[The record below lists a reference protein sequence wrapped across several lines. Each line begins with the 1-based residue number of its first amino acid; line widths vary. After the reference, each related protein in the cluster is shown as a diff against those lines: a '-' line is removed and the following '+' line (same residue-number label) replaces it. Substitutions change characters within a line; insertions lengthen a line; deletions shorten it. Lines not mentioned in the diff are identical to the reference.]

1 MGRPRS
7 KVTPLPDGQR
17 FVGTKDAAALLGMSV
32 STVQKLVETGVLEG
46 WRTQGGHR
54 RIPMSAIERELAK
67 GRDPR
72 AAVGPKVLRLLVV
85 EDNAVM
91 RAAYGQM
98 IRQWGSQ
105 VQLSYAKDGA
115 QALLALAQTR
125 PDVLI
130 TDLAMQPIDGYLL
143 VQTIRA
149 NEQLAGL
156 RIVVVSGVL
165 DGQVPHGF
173 DARTVVYP
181 KPLSFDRLAGYLDA
195 QVQAIALSGTVASSS
210 KW

>member
-7 KVTPLPDGQR
+7 KLTTLAEGRR
-17 FVGTKDAAALLGMSV
+17 FVGTKDAAALLGISV

-46 WRTQGGHR
+46 WRTNGGHR

-67 GRDPR
+67 GRDVRPEVL
-72 AAVGPKVLRLLVV
+72 AQVLRVLVV

-105 VQLSYAKDGA
+105 VQLSYAEDGA

-130 TDLAMQPIDGYLL
+130 TDLAMQPIDGRLL
-143 VQTIRA
+143 VRTIRA
-149 NEQLAGL
+149 NDQLAGL
-156 RIVVVSGVL
+156 KIVMVSGVL
-165 DGQVPHGF
+165 DGREPHGF
-173 DARTVVYP
+173 DSRTVVYP

-195 QVQAIALSGTVASSS
+195 QVQAIAMS
-210 KW
+210 KGQAEELK

>member
-1 MGRPRS
+1 LGRPRS
-7 KVTPLPDGQR
+7 KLTTLAEGQR

-46 WRTQGGHR
+46 WRTNGGHR

-67 GRDPR
+67 GRDVRPEVL
-72 AAVGPKVLRLLVV
+72 AQVLRVLVV

-105 VQLSYAKDGA
+105 VQLSYAEDGA

-130 TDLAMQPIDGYLL
+130 TDLVMQPIDGRLL
-143 VQTIRA
+143 VRTIRA
-149 NEQLAGL
+149 NDQLAGL

-165 DGQVPHGF
+165 DGREPHGF

-195 QVQAIALSGTVASSS
+195 QVQAIAIS
-210 KW
+210 KGLTRELK